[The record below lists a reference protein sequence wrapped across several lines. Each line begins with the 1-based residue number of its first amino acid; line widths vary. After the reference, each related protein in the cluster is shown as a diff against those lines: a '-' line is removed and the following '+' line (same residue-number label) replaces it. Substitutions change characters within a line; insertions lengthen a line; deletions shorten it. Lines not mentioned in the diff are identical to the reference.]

1 MHHGLKAFFEHGLNL
16 NKVQVLV
23 ETGSPVDLDPAELRT
38 APEQGTDTE
47 RVLRYER
54 QAHDLGLTTLPA
66 LLIHRC
72 DQLLKGAQPFNT
84 LMRSAVLSIRFS
96 SGSPGSTRAH
106 KRAVFTLRQNIYHV
120 GLELKIR
127 AAAHSSR
134 SSSPWFHETN
144 IGRVGSHATI
154 PKSMTKRSCRL
165 IGVVSDTHGLMRPQA
180 LAALR
185 GAELIIHAGD
195 IGSPDVLDALRGVAS
210 VVAIRGNVDR
220 APWANA
226 LAETEVVDLNGA
238 LIYVLHNIQAL
249 DLDPQAAGFRAVVFG
264 HSHKP
269 LVEQREDV
277 LYLNPGSIGPR
288 RFTLPIT
295 LARLHM
301 DGSTFNAEIVELKV

>member
-1 MHHGLKAFFEHGLNL
+1 
-16 NKVQVLV
+16 
-23 ETGSPVDLDPAELRT
+23 
-38 APEQGTDTE
+38 
-47 RVLRYER
+47 
-54 QAHDLGLTTLPA
+54 
-66 LLIHRC
+66 
-72 DQLLKGAQPFNT
+72 
-84 LMRSAVLSIRFS
+84 
-96 SGSPGSTRAH
+96 
-106 KRAVFTLRQNIYHV
+106 
-120 GLELKIR
+120 
-127 AAAHSSR
+127 
-134 SSSPWFHETN
+134 
-144 IGRVGSHATI
+144 
-154 PKSMTKRSCRL
+154 MTKRSCRL

-264 HSHKP
+264 HSHKS

-295 LARLHM
+295 LARLQM
-301 DGSTFNAEIVELKV
+301 DGSTLNAEIVNLKV